1 VPTLRRTITT
11 NTPAERVFPYLA
23 DFTNATEWDSGTV
36 SCERVSGD
44 GGPGTVYRNVSK
56 FMGREVELE
65 YTVERADAPVVALVG
80 RQGGTTSRDT
90 ITVNPSGG
98 GSVVEYE
105 ADFEFSGPAKLLGP
119 LIRIPL
125 ERLAAETERTLKEAL
140 DRL

>member
-1 VPTLRRTITT
+1 MPTLTRTITT
-11 NTPAERVFPYLA
+11 HTPTERVFAYLA
-23 DFTNATEWDSGTV
+23 DFTTATEWDSGTV

-44 GGPGTVYRNVSK
+44 GGPGTVYRNVSR

-65 YTVERADAPVVALVG
+65 YTVEQAAPPVIALVG

-90 ITVNPSGG
+90 ITVNPSGEG
-98 GSVVEYE
+98 TRVEYR
-105 ADFEFSGPAKLLGP
+105 ADFDFSGAARFLGP

-125 ERLAAETERTLKEAL
+125 ERLADETERTLKEAL

>member
-1 VPTLRRTITT
+1 MPTLRRTISTT
-11 NTPAERVFPYLA
+11 TPADRVFPYLA

-36 SCERVSGD
+36 ACKRVSGD
-44 GGPGTVYRNVSK
+44 GGPGTVYRNVSR
-56 FMGREVELE
+56 FMGRDVELE
-65 YTVERADAPVVALVG
+65 YTVEQAAPPVVELVG

-90 ITVNPSGG
+90 ITITPSGDG
-98 GSVVEYE
+98 TVVEYR